1 MNFSKILFSYVE
13 EEVFSGA
20 VEETFTQSLPATKVF
35 LKFLLNSQE
44 KHVPESPFD
53 KVAGQQP
60 ETSLKQRLPVKCF
73 SVNFAEFL

>member
-1 MNFSKILFSYVE
+1 M
-13 EEVFSGA
+13 
-20 VEETFTQSLPATKVF
+20 
-35 LKFLLNSQE
+35 
-44 KHVPESPFD
+44 PEYTFD